1 MNIVALG
8 TSTSKHSI
16 NQKLATYVAGELGD
30 HQVRILDLNDYEM
43 PIYSFDRQQAGFPEQ
58 AQAFLEEIKAADGV
72 VISLAEHNL
81 NFTTAFK
88 NVLDWVSRID
98 MQFLLGKKLLVLST
112 SPGGFGG
119 GNVMEIG
126 LKYFGFAGGEVVAH
140 YSLPSFQDNFQE
152 GVIVNEEIQAIVAE
166 KIDLFL
172 NSLVATEATVA

>member
-8 TSTSKHSI
+8 TSTSKNSI
-16 NQKLATYVAGELGD
+16 NQKLVTYAAGELGD

-98 MQFLLGKKLLVLST
+98 MQFLLGKK
-112 SPGGFGG
+112 
-119 GNVMEIG
+119 
-126 LKYFGFAGGEVVAH
+126 
-140 YSLPSFQDNFQE
+140 
-152 GVIVNEEIQAIVAE
+152 
-166 KIDLFL
+166 
-172 NSLVATEATVA
+172 